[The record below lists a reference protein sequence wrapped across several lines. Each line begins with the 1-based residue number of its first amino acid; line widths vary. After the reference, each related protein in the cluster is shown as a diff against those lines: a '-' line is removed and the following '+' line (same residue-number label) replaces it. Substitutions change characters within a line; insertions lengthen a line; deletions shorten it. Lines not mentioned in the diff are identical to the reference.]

1 MTDTDQTGHTGAK
14 APLVDAVTV
23 RRMLDDP
30 DELAIIDVREELIFS
45 QNHLLHARSV
55 PLSRLELLF
64 AALVPRRGTRIVL
77 CDDDDGAA
85 QRAARI
91 LADAGYHN
99 LAVLAGG
106 VAGWQKA
113 GFELFSG
120 VNVPSKAFGEFI
132 EHTSHTPSIAPEELA
147 RMMDDGT
154 NMVVLDSRPF
164 DEYFRVSIP
173 SATNV
178 PGAELVL
185 RARDAAPSPATT
197 IVVNCA
203 GRTRSIIGAQSL
215 INAGIPNKVIALR
228 NGTMGWSLA
237 GLTCDAGKE
246 RHAPAVSGSGLAAAR
261 EAAARVTRRFGIKH
275 IDRATLERWRAES
288 DQRTLYLFDVRD
300 PADYAAG
307 HLAGAISAPGGQLVQ
322 ATDQYIGT
330 LRSRLILVDDLD
342 VRAVMTASWLVQMGW
357 DEVYVLAEKGD
368 EKSIPGPTIL
378 GPPPRLERTI
388 EPAAL
393 ATLLPD
399 RATIIDLSLSRNF
412 RKAHIEGA
420 WYAIRSRLA
429 QALPKIKLHGTLVLT
444 SEDGVLAAL
453 AAREFEA
460 LAQTSVRVLTGGNAA
475 WIRGGYKLVAGEDKM
490 ADAPVDAWLKPYE
503 RQSKTS
509 DAMAEY
515 LAWEVDLLPRI
526 ERDGTCHFRRYPPR
540 D

>member
-85 QRAARI
+85 QRAAGI

-322 ATDQYIGT
+322 ATDQYVGT
-330 LRSRLILVDDLD
+330 LRSRLVLVDDLD